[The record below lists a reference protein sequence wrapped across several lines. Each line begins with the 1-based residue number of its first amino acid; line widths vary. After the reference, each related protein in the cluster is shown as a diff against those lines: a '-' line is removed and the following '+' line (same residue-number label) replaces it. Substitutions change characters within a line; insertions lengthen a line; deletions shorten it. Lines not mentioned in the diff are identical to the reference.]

1 MVTVPQLRAE
11 ILAWSIPAAFWLSGL
26 FFFILSRRGFE
37 SRGWAYALWLL
48 GTGYG
53 LTIIRMPSWSTPK
66 ALLEDLFFL
75 LGTAAMTAA
84 LSRRFAVQK
93 RQALQGLIM
102 LAALA
107 SAGLAMEVYRSVRLE
122 TFSIQMGCALLLCT
136 GLVINKRDRASK
148 GDRVLYGTFWVVC
161 ITLVLQ
167 CIGYLTAPEAGP
179 VVGAWSATIWGFFF
193 QVTGGL
199 IVISLTVSILLS
211 ISLDVI
217 DRLHVAART
226 DILTG
231 LLNRRGFEDAMA
243 QLRRQ
248 KTALRQL
255 ALMIVDLDHFKKIND
270 SFGHEAGDTVIV
282 GIALLLQEAAVAGSG
297 LAGRLGGEEFV
308 LLLPYDKPEALI
320 ASANRIREAFS
331 LMQWPFDTANTPRT
345 ASFGVTPIAGDEP
358 YASAMA
364 RADALL
370 YLAKRSG
377 RNCVI
382 FSDSTD
388 APDVP
393 PLATLEPAI
402 STIY

>member
-1 MVTVPQLRAE
+1 MRTE
-11 ILAWSIPAAFWLSGL
+11 ILAWSIPAAFWLSGI
-26 FFFILSRRGFE
+26 FFFVLSRRGFE
-37 SRGWAYALWLL
+37 SRGWAFALWLL

-53 LTIIRMPSWSTPK
+53 LTIIRLPFWSTPK

-75 LGTAAMTAA
+75 LGTAAMSAA

-93 RQALQGLIM
+93 RQALQWLVM

-107 SAGLAMEVYRSVRLE
+107 GAGLAMSLYRSVRLE

-136 GLVINKRDRASK
+136 SLVIDKRVRTSK
-148 GDRVLYGTFWVVC
+148 GDRVLYGTFWMVC
-161 ITLVLQ
+161 VTLVLQ
-167 CIGYLTAPEAGP
+167 CIGYLAAPEAGP

-231 LLNRRGFEDAMA
+231 LLNRRGFEDAYA
-243 QLRRQ
+243 EL
-248 KTALRQL
+248 LRQTPDFRRL
-255 ALMIVDLDHFKKIND
+255 GLMIVDLDHFKRIND

-282 GIALLLQEAAVAGSG
+282 RIASLLQHAAAIGGG

-308 LLLPYDKPEALI
+308 AVLPCDEPEALV
-320 ASANRIREAFS
+320 ASANRIREEFFRTR
-331 LMQWPFDTANTPRT
+331 WPFDTTNTPRT
-345 ASFGVTPIAGDEP
+345 ASFGITPVVGNEH
-358 YASAMA
+358 YASTLA

-377 RNCVI
+377 RNCVMYG
-382 FSDSTD
+382 DKTD
-388 APDVP
+388 MPDPSAAEP
-393 PLATLEPAI
+393 PISATC
-402 STIY
+402 